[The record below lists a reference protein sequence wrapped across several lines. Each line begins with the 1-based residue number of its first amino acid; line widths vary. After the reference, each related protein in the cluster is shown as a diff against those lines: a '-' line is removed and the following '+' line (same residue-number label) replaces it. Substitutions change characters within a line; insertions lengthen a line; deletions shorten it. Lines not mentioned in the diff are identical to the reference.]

1 MVLNIRASSRR
12 FFRSCG
18 RRLSAS
24 RGMEGDQLDWQLP
37 VPNGRHDGSRI
48 AVRLAELPRSLRP
61 PQHSLPRR
69 IRSFLP
75 SPQLLH
81 ALLPFL
87 SESKDSDTY
96 EYLSILQSFY
106 PSTHAFDLF
115 YRADFPSGLLCFREL
130 VFPAVFSSLLDDP
143 YADSLRERG
152 IDPSRSLRS
161 RYGSHRR
168 VSLLPHLREVPYAH
182 IGGGSARN
190 VP

>member
-1 MVLNIRASSRR
+1 MCMVYNSRASSRR

-18 RRLSAS
+18 RRLSTR
-24 RGMEGDQLDWQLP
+24 RGMEGDQLDWKLL
-37 VPNGRHDGSRI
+37 VPNGRHDGPRI

-61 PQHSLPRR
+61 PQYSLPRR
-69 IRSFLP
+69 IRSFFP

-115 YRADFPSGLLCFREL
+115 YRSDFPSGLSCFREL
-130 VFPAVFSSLLDDP
+130 VSPLFS
-143 YADSLRERG
+143 
-152 IDPSRSLRS
+152 
-161 RYGSHRR
+161 
-168 VSLLPHLREVPYAH
+168 PHF
-182 IGGGSARN
+182 
-190 VP
+190 

>member
-1 MVLNIRASSRR
+1 
-12 FFRSCG
+12 
-18 RRLSAS
+18 
-24 RGMEGDQLDWQLP
+24 MEGDQLDWQLP

-61 PQHSLPRR
+61 PQHSLSRR

-130 VFPAVFSSLLDDP
+130 VSSPFSP
-143 YADSLRERG
+143 
-152 IDPSRSLRS
+152 PF
-161 RYGSHRR
+161 
-168 VSLLPHLREVPYAH
+168 
-182 IGGGSARN
+182 
-190 VP
+190 

>member
-1 MVLNIRASSRR
+1 MCVVYNIRASSRR

-37 VPNGRHDGSRI
+37 VPNGRRDGSRI

-61 PQHSLPRR
+61 PQYSLPRR
-69 IRSFLP
+69 IRSFFP

-130 VFPAVFSSLLDDP
+130 VTSPFLPLTSRQSPRRFATRARDRSISISTRPTRFASPRTATTTSTRSSLRP
-143 YADSLRERG
+143 
-152 IDPSRSLRS
+152 
-161 RYGSHRR
+161 HRR
-168 VSLLPHLREVPYAH
+168 WFCT
-182 IGGGSARN
+182 
-190 VP
+190 